1 MALDNESNCII
12 LRRIFSFIMALK
24 PSLPKGTRD
33 IMPQAMLAR
42 EYILDNLREVFKK
55 YGFLPIET
63 PAMENA
69 STLTGKY
76 GEEGDR
82 LIFKILPRG
91 DKAKLSA
98 DKIVAKEAL
107 RYDLTVP
114 FARFVVQNQNEIGFP
129 FKRYQIQPVWRAE
142 TPQRGRYR
150 EFYQCDADAVGSD
163 SLLLELDFVSIYQEV
178 FEKLNLKVEIKINNR
193 KLLAGFAEVFGIEER
208 LGEFTICLDKLDKIG
223 EQGVL
228 TEMKAKGFGEPAM
241 EGFKKIASIKGNNEE
256 TLSSIKK
263 ILENSEI
270 GKKGIEEI
278 SFVLKNSEKNCPLKL
293 DLTLARGLDYY
304 TGAIFEVVSKEVQMG
319 SIGGG
324 GRYDDLTSIFGL
336 KNVSGI
342 GISFG
347 LDRIQLVLEELN
359 RFPEFGNQSTQIL
372 FFNFGDAQALESLKW
387 VKALRAAGIKADIYP
402 DSSKFKKQIAYAS
415 NRGVSYIA
423 LIENI
428 PESGA
433 EKLQIRNMQSR
444 EEEYL
449 SLEDLVAKLKK

>member
-1 MALDNESNCII
+1 
-12 LRRIFSFIMALK
+12 MALK
-24 PSLPKGTRD
+24 PTLPKGTRD
-33 IMPQAMLAR
+33 ILPQAMLGR
-42 EYILDNLREVFKK
+42 EYILDTIRGVFKK

-82 LIFKILPRG
+82 LIFKIMPRG
-91 DKAKLSA
+91 EKAKQSA

-163 SLLLELDFVSIYQEV
+163 SLLLELDFIRIYQEV
-178 FEKLNLKVEIKINNR
+178 FEKLKLRVQIKINNR
-193 KLLAGFAEVFGIEER
+193 KLLAGFAEVFGIEDR
-208 LGEFTICLDKLDKIG
+208 LTDFTICLDKLDKIG
-223 EQGVL
+223 EDGVVS
-228 TEMKAKGFGEPAM
+228 EMKGKGFDDKAI
-241 EGFKKIASIKGNNEE
+241 EGFKQIAAINGDNVQTQNA
-256 TLSSIKK
+256 IAD
-263 ILENSEI
+263 ILKDSEV
-270 GKKGIEEI
+270 GRKGIEEI
-278 SFVLKNSEKNCPLKL
+278 SFVLNNVEKDCPLKL

-304 TGAIFEVVSKEVQMG
+304 TGAIFEVVTDEIQMG

-359 RFPEFGNQSTQIL
+359 RFPEFASQSTQIL
-372 FFNFGDAQALESLKW
+372 FFNFGNEVALESLKW
-387 VKALRAAGIKADIYP
+387 VTSLRASGIKADIYP

-415 NRGVSYIA
+415 NRGVAYIG
-423 LIENI
+423 LIENM
-428 PESGA
+428 PENDGSTLRI
-433 EKLQIRNMQSR
+433 KNMETR
-444 EEEYL
+444 EEEHL
-449 SLEDLVAKLKK
+449 SLYELVAKLKN